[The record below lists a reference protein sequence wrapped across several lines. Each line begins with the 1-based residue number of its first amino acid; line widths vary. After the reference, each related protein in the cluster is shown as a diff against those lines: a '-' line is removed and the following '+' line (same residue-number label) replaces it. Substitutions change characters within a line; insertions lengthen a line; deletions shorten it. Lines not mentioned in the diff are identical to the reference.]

1 MANESSPTEPVVLPV
16 DPIVLKPIPS
26 PELGFGAATSQT
38 KQRLVNP
45 DGTFNVRRRGV
56 RKLTLADAY
65 HLLIT
70 LSWTKFFLIVLGGF
84 MTLNFIFAFI
94 YYFLGIQ
101 HLTGLIGTTPFDLYS
116 ECFFFSSQTLTTL
129 GYGRIAPTGF
139 WTSAVAGVES
149 MLGLLVFALS
159 TSLLWGRFSR
169 PTAKI
174 FYSHN
179 ALVAP
184 YRGGRGLMF
193 RTVNG
198 GSSQLSEIE
207 TTVTL
212 ARNETEGEKELKKF
226 YRLKLELDRL
236 NFMPTSW
243 TIVHPID
250 ESSPLFGLSQQEIND
265 ADTEILAMI
274 KAFDESYSQI
284 VYSRSS
290 YKFNEIVAG
299 AKFLTMMDEDY
310 DGVAV
315 VDLDKLNAYETIGLP
330 PETVKTSEQLPL
342 PMT

>member
-1 MANESSPTEPVVLPV
+1 MAEEKFDGEQIDVPAHLPKKPTV
-16 DPIVLKPIPS
+16 S
-26 PELGFGAATSQT
+26 PELGFGASTSQT

-56 RKLTLADAY
+56 RRLTLADAY

-70 LSWTKFFLIVLGGF
+70 VSWTKFFIIVLSAY
-84 MTLNFIFAFI
+84 TLLNFVFGFI
-94 YYFLGIQ
+94 YFIIGTQ
-101 HLTGLIGTTPFDLYS
+101 HLTGIVGKTQFDLFW
-116 ECFFFSSQTLTTL
+116 ECFFFSSQTSTTL
-129 GYGRIAPTGF
+129 GYGRIAPIGF
-139 WTSAVAGVES
+139 WTSAAAGIES
-149 MLGLLVFALS
+149 MMGLLVFALS

-207 TTVTL
+207 ATVTL
-212 ARNETEGEKELKKF
+212 ARNEIEGEKELKKF

-250 ESSPLFGLSQQEIND
+250 EASPLFGLSQQEINN

-330 PETVKTSEQLPL
+330 PETVKTDEQLPL